1 MGNKPKLYLILL
13 VGLALLLTGLVTAC
27 GTTPNSTPPPSPPAE
42 QYVVSSSI
50 SFSES
55 QPQLRVS
62 VQGPSKSL
70 DLILSDPNKNTIETA
85 HISKDDLLDGAEA
98 VNINMCIYGETP
110 KVGTYTIVVK
120 DSLSDEIYYQ
130 DTITFS
136 GADLSIT
143 SCFGIEFMNLG
154 NEYSIYRM
162 NVLVVNDGDLP
173 AYVYDAA
180 VYIDGEELVSLRHR
194 FLMNSERVNPGESKE
209 VMFFPSES
217 RFSGGTH
224 MLKVELFDSQGLQL
238 ASYNTQV
245 TVQASIADTSILG
258 SEIASS
264 ANQTDSP
271 LSANATITII
281 MRTSPLPDE

>member
-1 MGNKPKLYLILL
+1 MRNKPRLYLILL
-13 VGLALLLTGLVTAC
+13 VGLALLLTGSVTAC
-27 GTTPNSTPPPSPPAE
+27 GTTPNSAPPPSPPAG
-42 QYVVSSSI
+42 QYVVSYSI

-55 QPQLRVS
+55 RPQLQVS

-70 DLILSDPNKNTIETA
+70 DLILSDPDKNTIETA

-136 GADLSIT
+136 GPDLSIT
-143 SCFGIEFMNLG
+143 SCFGIEFLG
-154 NEYSIYRM
+154 TAVTGVNKYWLYRM

-173 AYVYDAA
+173 AYIHNAD
-180 VYIDGEELVSLRHR
+180 VYIDGEELVPEWDHKQG
-194 FLMNSERVNPGESKE
+194 FLMNSERVNPGESKK
-209 VMFFPSES
+209 VMFLPSEPGPGGTI
-217 RFSGGTH
+217 SGGTH
-224 MLKVELFDSQGLQL
+224 MLKVELFDPQGQQL

-245 TVQASIADTSILG
+245 TS
-258 SEIASS
+258 
-264 ANQTDSP
+264 
-271 LSANATITII
+271 
-281 MRTSPLPDE
+281 